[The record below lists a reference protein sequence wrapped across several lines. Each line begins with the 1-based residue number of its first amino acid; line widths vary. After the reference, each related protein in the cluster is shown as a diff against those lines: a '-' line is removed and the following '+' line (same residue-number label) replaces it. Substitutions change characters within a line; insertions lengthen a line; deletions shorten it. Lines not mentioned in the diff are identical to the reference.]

1 MIQDE
6 LRQELLDQYPIILF
20 DLSYNLEGKLKFLH
34 LNSFFL
40 NLLGI
45 NDHSFADDGDL
56 TIQSILYPDDLRRL
70 GAVIENAFQDGS
82 SRFES
87 EIRWICRDLSILWTQ
102 IRGTIENFDGEFRIH
117 CSGENIGIQKKM
129 EQEAFLSEERFR
141 IALTTT
147 SIVIFDYDPRTKISQ
162 SLIEADILL
171 GLPQKME
178 NVPESIV
185 QQGVI
190 HPESVDEFYRVFQKI
205 SDGALFSSAVIR
217 ANRIGMEIWI
227 RLSLTNI
234 LDPEGNSM
242 RIIGF
247 ESDVTREM
255 NAKLAFIRENQYRSA
270 LLSNALASYEIN
282 FSKNRILKMEGDC
295 LNRFQGL
302 ISEKYSDDLNLIV
315 GTVIHP
321 EDRQQYLKTYNWQSV
336 IDAVHHGLTEIKMEH
351 RRLNAANE
359 MIWALSALYL
369 FTDQVQNEIL
379 GFFFVMDIHQQK
391 NKELALKR
399 KSEHDSLTGLL
410 NKEHTEQSI
419 QSFLQENHSVE
430 KHALMIIDLDNF
442 KNVNDTYGHQIGDMV
457 LEEMG
462 KLLYETFRST
472 DIVGRVGGDEFAVF
486 LKNITSLDNTVALA
500 RNLCSLA
507 ASQINH
513 FDQNFSISCSVG
525 ISECPEDGITYEVLF
540 RKADIALYEAK
551 HHGKSCVFRYN
562 LSMENG
568 SLKVN
573 GFSH

>member
-568 SLKVN
+568 SLKAN